1 MNIQQVKGEVGDGED
16 DITEESLTKYE
27 AAAKSLS
34 VSLKEVKDG
43 VTVLRNPME
52 VLNDLAEAFNKE
64 ADDSIKK
71 VNLINALGGKYR
83 GNQLAAL
90 LSNWET
96 YNNILED
103 FNSDKALGSAVRE
116 SQKDVASWT
125 GQVNI
130 LKINPEYMIHCFTV
144 VTVFC
149 YDTCA
154 VYSIFFLIHNAIL
167 LCMLFIFKSSSFEE
181 ISQHISSRVLLK
193 HHIGSTLLIVC
204 ALHVADNEAIKQN
217 NSSLRRT
224 KK

>member
-27 AAAKSLS
+27 AAAKSLG

-71 VNLINALGGKYR
+71 ANLINALGGKYR

-96 YNNILED
+96 YKNILED
-103 FNSDKALGSAVRE
+103 FNSDKAIGSAVRE

-130 LKINPEYMIHCFTV
+130 LKNNWDKFIKSIVDSNDVINVLKTLNGVLNALQATTKGLGGLGTV
-144 VTVFC
+144 
-149 YDTCA
+149 
-154 VYSIFFLIHNAIL
+154 
-167 LCMLFIFKSSSFEE
+167 
-181 ISQHISSRVLLK
+181 
-193 HHIGSTLLIVC
+193 STLIAGIAGFKGAGRTTMPIYAPLQLC
-204 ALHVADNEAIKQN
+204 A
-217 NSSLRRT
+217 
-224 KK
+224 